1 MPEDLFSQRK
11 PLTQILDVPATV
23 TSVYSMVQHIWAGD
37 TDEARRESRKK
48 DNPRLATVE
57 EYFLDPVRSYLE
69 RFLQDVADG
78 EGQGYWLLAHFGVG
92 KSHLMA
98 VESILALGGDDVW
111 DIVKRKEDE
120 IKGLG
125 PAARLDRFR
134 NKIAKKKVFP
144 VIFTLEGKGGAGSDN
159 RLVDFVLAEAQVVY
173 EERTGKLEHVYDEP
187 TAELAE
193 IRQEIAGR
201 A

>member
-1 MPEDLFSQRK
+1 MPEDLFSHRK
-11 PLTQILDVPATV
+11 PLAQILDVPATV

-37 TDEARRESRKK
+37 TDEARRENRKQDK
-48 DNPRLATVE
+48 PRLATVE

-98 VESILALGGDDVW
+98 VESILAIGGDEVW

-120 IKGLG
+120 IKGS
-125 PAARLDRFR
+125 ARLPGSTGFAIRSPRKRFFRSSSHWKARAGLAAIIAWWTSFLLKRKRCTR
-134 NKIAKKKVFP
+134 NGP
-144 VIFTLEGKGGAGSDN
+144 VSRWRSRRRIIWRNG
-159 RLVDFVLAEAQVVY
+159 
-173 EERTGKLEHVYDEP
+173 
-187 TAELAE
+187 
-193 IRQEIAGR
+193 I
-201 A
+201 